1 MNLIRILF
9 LLCSIQQVSAAVT
22 DFTTEK
28 RYSAGGLLT
37 GLIQPDS
44 DGTGPLG
51 YPATRNTYNS
61 LGFLTR
67 TEYGNLTARPSVATA
82 PASWS
87 GFTVHKTEHF
97 THDVWGRVLTSKV
110 SSGSTDYSLTQ
121 FSYDTLGRVKCKA
134 VRMDPAAYSSLPAS
148 ACDLGSEGDWGPD
161 RITRYSYN
169 KQDSVLK
176 EERAVGTTIEQV
188 YVEFAYNKFNKR
200 EKVTDANGN
209 VAEMSYDEYGRMT
222 HWYFPD
228 PSGSGVS
235 ASDYEQYGYDNN
247 GNRTSFRTRSGK
259 EILYEYDNLNRV
271 TKKDIPDITSLDVY
285 YGYDL
290 RGLQTSARF
299 GSTTGAGV
307 TRLYDGFGRLSKE
320 TNSSSGSSR
329 ALESQ
334 YDEHGNRVRL
344 TFPDSNYFTYHYDN
358 LDRLNAIRHSDGT
371 AVLTKAYTSEGM
383 TGSVTNGNGS
393 ATWLDFDGALR
404 LETLQHFISGQSTDL
419 SIDLSYNPASQL
431 TGQSFNNYRYV
442 YHKATTQTA
451 DVYEV
456 NGLNQY
462 TTFAGTALT
471 YDTHGNLTHDGRTT
485 FTYDVE
491 NRLISTSG
499 AASSTLRYDPMG
511 RLYQMVAGGATTN
524 FLHDGDAFVAEY
536 SGSTLQK
543 RYLYEPGAHTPAVSF
558 SGSGIA
564 PANRSFIHQNH
575 QGSVIAES
583 TNANVDSYINA
594 YDEYGIPAT
603 TNVGRFGYT
612 GQLYLKELGL
622 YHYKAR
628 IYSPTLG
635 RFLQTDPVGY
645 EDQINLYAYV
655 GNDPVNMVDPTGEF
669 GVVGFIAG
677 VTLEVARQHFTGE
690 LENTSFSGIVAN
702 TGKVLVS
709 GLSGATGAGI
719 AAKAASLGLAV
730 RTGVNAGAGAAIG
743 ASSTVLNNAI
753 DGKFDNLTDGA
764 GKGALLGT
772 AAGAAGSL
780 VGDAAG
786 ALKSAIQQNAFNK
799 LDVATQ
805 NLMQHVK
812 QATPGGPAST
822 TVGVADVLGNAVAN
836 SNGVADSCG
845 AQKKC

>member
-37 GLIQPDS
+37 GLIQPDP
-44 DGTGPLG
+44 DGTGILG

-67 TEYGNLTARPSVATA
+67 TEYGSLTARPSAATA

-134 VRMDPAAYSSLPAS
+134 VRMDPAAYTSLPAS
-148 ACDLGSEGDWGPD
+148 ACDVGSEGDWGPD

-169 KQDSVLK
+169 NRDSVLK
-176 EERAVGTTIEQV
+176 EERAVGTNIEQV

-209 VAEMSYDEYGRMT
+209 IAEMSYDEYGRMT

-259 EILYEYDNLNRV
+259 EILYEYDNLNRM
-271 TKKDIPDITSLDVY
+271 TKKDIPDTTSQDVY

-290 RGLQTSARF
+290 RGLQISARF

-320 TNSSSGSSR
+320 TNSSSGSSL

-344 TFPDSNYFTYHYDN
+344 TFPDSNYFTYHYDK
-358 LDRLNAIRHSDGT
+358 LDRLNVIRHSDDT
-371 AVLTKAYTSEGM
+371 VVLTKAYTSEGM

-393 ATWLDFDGALR
+393 ATWMDFDGALR
-404 LETLQHFISGQSTDL
+404 LETLQHFISGQATDL
-419 SIDLSYNPASQL
+419 AINLSYNPASQL

-442 YHKATTQTA
+442 YHKRTTQTVDA
-451 DVYEV
+451 YEV

-511 RLYQMVAGGATTN
+511 RLYQMVAGGAATN

-536 SGSTLQK
+536 SGATLQK

-558 SGSGIA
+558 SGSSVV

-583 TNANVDSYINA
+583 TNANVASYINA
-594 YDEYGIPAT
+594 YDEYGIPAA

-645 EDQINLYAYV
+645 EDQINLYSYV
-655 GNDPVNMVDPTGEF
+655 HNDPLNYVDPDGQVAFLIPLAVFVAKEVAAEIASQATGGATDVLSTRRLVTKGIKHATEAMAR
-669 GVVGFIAG
+669 GRASETKILDKLGLSKNTDKVSTTEGNSVPDALTDELSVEIKDTKKVSLTKQLRIQTQAAKKSGKQSVLVVGP
-677 VTLEVARQHFTGE
+677 
-690 LENTSFSGIVAN
+690 NT
-702 TGKVLVS
+702 KVS
-709 GLSGATGAGI
+709 AP
-719 AAKAASLGLAV
+719 AKRAFDIIIEDKDLGPK
-730 RTGVNAGAGAAIG
+730 T
-743 ASSTVLNNAI
+743 
-753 DGKFDNLTDGA
+753 K
-764 GKGALLGT
+764 
-772 AAGAAGSL
+772 
-780 VGDAAG
+780 
-786 ALKSAIQQNAFNK
+786 
-799 LDVATQ
+799 
-805 NLMQHVK
+805 
-812 QATPGGPAST
+812 
-822 TVGVADVLGNAVAN
+822 
-836 SNGVADSCG
+836 
-845 AQKKC
+845 